1 MIVMTTTMTTMTMK
15 TTRTMTT
22 TTTAT
27 TSLMQNLH
35 RFGVWKKAQETPRN
49 TYRHVLWGG
58 NVGGISEPTQKPCTK
73 RGEGALGQSVGPRK
87 QVGQGLEIVPRAPLF
102 GPLATC
108 GRAPQTG
115 QAQHVAHGCRCRHPF
130 QACRL
135 FGCSSGNSA
144 ARAVECQIQQSNSV
158 WHAAFTYCNLADPCV
173 CAHVRVR
180 LCVFRSTE

>member
-1 MIVMTTTMTTMTMK
+1 M
-15 TTRTMTT
+15 
-22 TTTAT
+22 
-27 TSLMQNLH
+27 
-35 RFGVWKKAQETPRN
+35 
-49 TYRHVLWGG
+49 
-58 NVGGISEPTQKPCTK
+58 
-73 RGEGALGQSVGPRK
+73 
-87 QVGQGLEIVPRAPLF
+87 GQGLEIVPGASLF

-158 WHAAFTYCNLADPCV
+158 WHATFTYCNLADPCV
-173 CAHVRVR
+173 CVRACVSVCASSDR
-180 LCVFRSTE
+180 LNSVHYQHQLSIALSATCGWIPLGAKRQIKCRCAMWGRVAMIMLQHKSRGPPVHNNAAARRGSACS